1 VTGTSR
7 VTEFPIYRARIEPD
21 WIDYNGHLR
30 DAYYGLVASYAVDG
44 VMDHLGLDAAY
55 RERTH
60 CTLYTLE
67 VHLHYLH
74 EIKSSDDLAVVSSI
88 LDFDRKRIHVACR
101 FICSRVNE
109 PVATAEMM
117 LLHVH
122 QGDKPMV
129 ASFPDEVSAKLEAL
143 KVSPSSRESFG
154 PSSRKIELK
163 RR

>member
-1 VTGTSR
+1 MTSAAPM
-7 VTEFPIYRARIEPD
+7 TELPVYRAAIEPD

-44 VMDHLGLDAAY
+44 VMDSLGLDAAY

-67 VHLHYLH
+67 VHLHYLR
-74 EIKSSDDLAVVSSI
+74 EVKSSDDLGVISSV
-88 LDFDRKRIHVACR
+88 LDFDRKRLQVGCR
-101 FICSRVNE
+101 FVCSRISE

-122 QGDKPMV
+122 QGDKPSV

-143 KVSPSSRESFG
+143 KVSPDAREAFG
-154 PSSRKIELK
+154 PCSRKIELK

>member
-1 VTGTSR
+1 MSELPV
-7 VTEFPIYRARIEPD
+7 YHARIQPD
-21 WIDYNGHLR
+21 WIDFNGHLR
-30 DAYYGLVASYAVDG
+30 DAYYGLVASFAIDD
-44 VMDHLGLDAAY
+44 VMDVLGLDAAY

-74 EIKSSDDLAVVSSI
+74 EVKGSDDLRVATSV
-88 LDFDRKRIHVACR
+88 LDFDRKRLHVGCL
-101 FICSRVNE
+101 FFCSRISE

-122 QGDKPMV
+122 QGDKPSV
-129 ASFPDEVSAKLEAL
+129 ASFPEEVTSMLEGLKLGAAEREA
-143 KVSPSSRESFG
+143 FG
-154 PSSRKIELK
+154 PGSRKIDMK

>member
-1 VTGTSR
+1 MTSAAP
-7 VTEFPIYRARIEPD
+7 VTELPVYRATIEPD

-30 DAYYGLVASYAVDG
+30 DAYYGLVASYAVDD
-44 VMDHLGLDAAY
+44 VVDTLGLDAAY

-67 VHLHYLH
+67 VHLRYLH
-74 EIKSSDDLAVVSSI
+74 EVKSSDDLGVISSV
-88 LDFDRKRIHVACR
+88 LDFDRKRIQIGCR
-101 FICSRVNE
+101 FICSRVSE

-122 QGDKPMV
+122 QGDKPSV
-129 ASFPDEVSAKLEAL
+129 ASFPDEVSATLETL
-143 KVSPSSRESFG
+143 KVSSDAREAFG

>member
-1 VTGTSR
+1 V
-7 VTEFPIYRARIEPD
+7 PLPPYRCAIEAG

-30 DAYYGLVASYAVDG
+30 DAYYGVIVSSAVDE

-55 RERTH
+55 RQRTH

-67 VHLHYLH
+67 QHFHFLH
-74 EIKSSDDLAVVSSI
+74 EVKSSDAVAVFTSI
-88 LDFDRKRIHVACR
+88 LDFDRKRMHVGCKVTCAR
-101 FICSRVNE
+101 LEE
-109 PVATAEMM
+109 PAAVSDLM

-122 QGDKPMV
+122 QGETP
-129 ASFPDEVSAKLEAL
+129 ASAPFPDEVVRKLESL
-143 KVSPSSRESFG
+143 KAAAAMAEAFA

>member
-1 VTGTSR
+1 
-7 VTEFPIYRARIEPD
+7 
-21 WIDYNGHLR
+21 
-30 DAYYGLVASYAVDG
+30 LVASYAIDD
-44 VMDHLGLDAAY
+44 VMDILGLDAAY

-74 EIKSSDDLAVVSSI
+74 EVKGSDDLRVMTSV
-88 LDFDRKRIHVACR
+88 LDFDRKRLQVGCR
-101 FICSRVNE
+101 FLCSRVAE

-122 QGDKPMV
+122 QGEKPGV
-129 ASFPDEVSAKLEAL
+129 ASFPEKVTAMLEGLKLSAAEREA
-143 KVSPSSRESFG
+143 FG
-154 PSSRKIELK
+154 PGSRKIEMK

>member
-1 VTGTSR
+1 MPDL
-7 VTEFPIYRARIEPD
+7 PIYRAKIEPE

-30 DAYYGLVASYAVDG
+30 DAYYGLVASYAVDD
-44 VMDHLGLDAAY
+44 VMDHLGLDAGY

-74 EIKSSDDLAVVSSI
+74 EVKSSDDLGVISSI
-88 LDFDRKRIHVACR
+88 LDFDRKRIQVGCR

-109 PVATAEMM
+109 PVATAALM

-122 QGDKPMV
+122 QGDKP
-129 ASFPDEVSAKLEAL
+129 ASAPFPHDIDAKLQTLKLSPEAGAAW
-143 KVSPSSRESFG
+143 G
-154 PSSRKIELK
+154 PGSRKMELQ
-163 RR
+163 RRTS

>member
-1 VTGTSR
+1 M
-7 VTEFPIYRARIEPD
+7 TELPVYRATIEPD

-44 VMDHLGLDAAY
+44 VMDILGLDAAY

-74 EIKSSDDLAVVSSI
+74 EVKGSDDLGVISSV
-88 LDFDRKRIHVACR
+88 LDFDRKRIQIGCR
-101 FICSRVNE
+101 FICSRVSE

-117 LLHVH
+117 LLHVR
-122 QGDKPMV
+122 QEDKPSV
-129 ASFPDEVSAKLEAL
+129 ASFPDEVTAKLEAL
-143 KVSPSSRESFG
+143 KVSPDAREAFG

>member
-1 VTGTSR
+1 M
-7 VTEFPIYRARIEPD
+7 TELPVYRATIEPH

-30 DAYYGLVASYAVDG
+30 DAYYGLVASYAVDDL
-44 VMDHLGLDAAY
+44 MDRLGLDAAY

-67 VHLHYLH
+67 IHLHYLH
-74 EIKSSDDLAVVSSI
+74 EVKSSDDLGVISSV
-88 LDFDRKRIHVACR
+88 LDFDRKRLQVGCS

-122 QGDKPMV
+122 QGDKPGV
-129 ASFPDEVSAKLEAL
+129 ASFPDEVTAKLEAL
-143 KVSPSSRESFG
+143 KVPPVMREAFG

-163 RR
+163 SR